1 MATKAKGQTK
11 EQMIAAADE
20 VQELTLA
27 QVKALPGI
35 LGRIASVMVEAH
47 GAYGYVDIR
56 TNRKVAIVR
65 ID

>member
-1 MATKAKGQTK
+1 MATKTKGQTK

-20 VQELTLA
+20 VQELTID

-35 LGRIASVMVEAH
+35 LGRIAAAMVEAH
-47 GAYGYVDIR
+47 GAYGYVDTG
-56 TNRKVAIVR
+56 TNRKIAIVR